1 MLLNNGIDVLAIS
14 VSLYI
19 IHGLNIGKLIICS
32 LFRSE
37 LVEKSVSWFMGDQ
50 LEIHVAIDSFDSK
63 GLKKCLK
70 STDLDPSINCCRF
83 KTESC
88 PHLQFVRH
96 FLPPVMDNVAPL
108 HLAVIVGNLEAVKI
122 LLRPRSDLKTPVSIN
137 QRIKGCMS
145 TALHLAVLL
154 NRREV
159 ISELVSSGADM
170 VLLKDRKGY
179 TAFELAVELKS
190 PLVKTLYHEY
200 YLRRAC
206 KFSFLF
212 QYLSVEVKECVIKE
226 LLSLGDN
233 LSFEFAGESIF
244 IRILRSYHH
253 SNLFQLLSFVLGQIN
268 LRNEERKLDA
278 SCNFNS
284 GHRSFPSIFQAN
296 RPLFTKLRTSTTSH
310 RKGYNCLAIII
321 IYCRRPSSERID
333 LMKLLIK
340 HGSDV
345 RHVTRKGRSLLHL
358 CTKSLLSTADEAIFL
373 IESGIPVKYTDIR
386 QAIKYS
392 RLDFLGIF
400 LNHSNAID
408 LNLKAHLPAALS
420 MIALKFIPH
429 NIMSRMKISQEEYQS
444 MLIKYFS
451 ILIQDHELDPSYD
464 GEYYP
469 LPLLHLLILKNKI
482 FHDVYQP
489 VIEFVVRQPCIDLT
503 YEPRGLGNALDYSR
517 SMRQYDIY
525 RMMFGLLPSL
535 DFNDY
540 CLSRRRSLALGRKW
554 SDSSCSSLTSVSTR
568 PPSSSTSSGVS
579 SFSCPSLMTSS
590 CPIDQRSLPSQD
602 YDVVDNSSRNSIESD
617 ESSELKNGTRVEF
630 VTNSNNSRGHKRR
643 RSWEDPFIP
652 LHQDL
657 QRQHEMRDFS
667 SSYVASKS
675 TTLSSD
681 RRDLKREGK
690 EWANF
695 LRNPFPSSA
704 TSFTENDSQS
714 NFLPRSSSNILVSS
728 NSCHSLDVILE
739 EKEEEIQQ
747 QQDSPVNKES
757 SRESIPVSL
766 QEKACHPKS
775 RQRSKEREV

>member
-1 MLLNNGIDVLAIS
+1 
-14 VSLYI
+14 
-19 IHGLNIGKLIICS
+19 
-32 LFRSE
+32 
-37 LVEKSVSWFMGDQ
+37 MGDQ

-63 GLKKCLK
+63 GLNKCLK

-145 TALHLAVLL
+145 TALHVAVLL
-154 NRREV
+154 NRREM

-212 QYLSVEVKECVIKE
+212 QYLSGEVKECVMKE
-226 LLSLGDN
+226 LLSLGEN
-233 LSFEFAGESIF
+233 LSFEFAGESVF
-244 IRILRSYHH
+244 IRILRSYHY
-253 SNLFQLLSFVLGQIN
+253 SNLFKLLSFVLGQIN

-296 RPLFTKLRTSTTSH
+296 RSLFTKFRSSTTS
-310 RKGYNCLAIII
+310 RKKGYNCLAIII
-321 IYCRRPSSERID
+321 VCCRRPSSERIA
-333 LMKLLIK
+333 LMKLLIE

-345 RHVTRKGRSLLHL
+345 MHLTRRGRSLLHL
-358 CTKSLLSTADEAIFL
+358 CTKSQLSTKDEAVFL

-400 LNHSNAID
+400 LSHSNPNE
-408 LNLKAHLPAALS
+408 LNLKVHLPAALS
-420 MIALKFIPH
+420 MIAVKFIPH
-429 NIMSRMKISQEEYQS
+429 NIMSRMKITQEEYQS
-444 MLIKYFS
+444 MLIKYYS
-451 ILIQDHELDPSYD
+451 ILIQDHELNPSYD

-469 LPLLHLLILKNKI
+469 LPLLHLLILKNKV
-482 FHDVYQP
+482 FPDVYQP
-489 VIEFVVRQPCIDLT
+489 VIEFVVRQPCIDLN

-525 RMMFGLLPSL
+525 RMMLELLPSL
-535 DFNDY
+535 DYND
-540 CLSRRRSLALGRKW
+540 CLSRKRSLTLGRKW
-554 SDSSCSSLTSVSTR
+554 SVSSCSSLASVSSR
-568 PPSSSTSSGVS
+568 PPSSSTSSCVS
-579 SFSCPSLMTSS
+579 SLSSPSLTLS
-590 CPIDQRSLPSQD
+590 CPIHQKYLSS
-602 YDVVDNSSRNSIESD
+602 YDDIVDFANNNRKYMES
-617 ESSELKNGTRVEF
+617 EKGNELKNATRAEF
-630 VTNSNNSRGHKRR
+630 LTNSNNSRVHKRR

-657 QRQHEMRDFS
+657 LRQHEMRDLSFS
-667 SSYVASKS
+667 CFASKS
-675 TTLSSD
+675 TTFSSD
-681 RRDLKREGK
+681 RRDWKREGK
-690 EWANF
+690 EWATL
-695 LRNPFPSSA
+695 LRSPFSSST
-704 TSFTENDSQS
+704 TSFNESDNQS
-714 NFLPRSSSNILVSS
+714 NFLPRSSSNILVKS

-739 EKEEEIQQ
+739 DEEEEMQQ
-747 QQDSPVNKES
+747 QQDFPVNKES
-757 SRESIPVSL
+757 SHESIPVSL
-766 QEKACHPKS
+766 SYKKKS
-775 RQRSKEREV
+775 VTQNPVKDQRRFDGRRSSLLPESSMFKDMEDINESHRDFD